1 MKTYFH
7 HRIVN
12 FQDIHLKFLYVV
24 DNLIKIWYELFPEL
38 FWTSLFREGEI
49 FEQKSMKI
57 AFLMVFLCGK
67 HNIVQNA
74 LISECIELW
83 KSLTTLTTTIE
94 VIQPNFTNLYKEI
107 SVHNRKNVSTFNTT
121 LKTGLNYHALKNVF
135 VHKTFIFAWNLLKF
149 CILSHIWILEGL

>member
-1 MKTYFH
+1 MLKISWNLVDLGRNSGTFCIGNRYFYMYRQITISCEVKTYFH

-83 KSLTTLTTTIE
+83 KSLTTLTSTIE
-94 VIQPNFTNLYKEI
+94 VIKPNFTNFYKEI
-107 SVHNRKNVSTFNTT
+107 SVHNPKM
-121 LKTGLNYHALKNVF
+121 LAL
-135 VHKTFIFAWNLLKF
+135 
-149 CILSHIWILEGL
+149 